1 MPTRTVQVPT
11 FLGGI
16 SQQSP
21 AIRRSNLVEDAKNVE
36 FMATEGTIKRYP
48 TQWLAKINTD
58 LTGYKCWP
66 MERDDADYILCIG
79 DGDVEVRDPVA
90 GDIVVHDPDGV
101 GYSYLTGASYEDLR
115 VQVFSDTAFVLNRQ
129 KVVVGAAGKTN
140 PSWYGDGTGGDEAG
154 VFVRNSNYSTEYIV
168 TIKTSAML
176 EEAVCKYVTGG
187 ETIERTRYSQ
197 GQTFGPTQQQQDG
210 QAPFVFNELHDGT
223 ITNSLRVNGIS
234 ELSFNL
240 GGTRSNDY
248 RDPPIGGQ
256 YLNKNDFSFDPFN
269 NEVFW
274 IGSGSLPTG
283 DLHIIHFNKV
293 FVSAFL
299 QTNFIARR
307 LANTILYKTNNTV
320 SIEFDEKEDSAFRIY
335 TSNNTTIEKFEVR
348 DSSGNDFMTGWTKSV
363 QNISDLPLT
372 FKHGAVVEITGADSD
387 ANNDY
392 FVEFRTEDGVEGDW
406 GQGTWNETVERGL
419 ASGRFDASTMP
430 HTLQRKV
437 ATDNS
442 ISGVAQ
448 GEVYF
453 EWNQFDWAERL
464 AGDEITNK
472 TPSFVGEQIKD
483 VFIVQNRLGFLA
495 QTEVILSESD
505 EFENFWKPTVLSVAD
520 SDRMDFSASDLD
532 GDVLQHAVPFNQN
545 LLIFTELSQ
554 AVVLGDPVIAPTSVQ
569 APQISSYRCYRDVEP
584 VNAGRSLFFA
594 QPNGEYTAIREYVP
608 GEQSDQ
614 FQDAMITLAV
624 PRLIPAAIDRM
635 LVSTVDQ
642 MLAVI
647 PTSRDKVYLYQHLR
661 TGGEQIQASWTTWE
675 FSGTL
680 LDMVFMNGR
689 LFVFLAREGITYLER
704 MDIGPGRSESGQSFV
719 PRLDSLY
726 EISGSVYDRA
736 TDTTTY
742 LASLDYAFTDSETMG
757 LVASTGGDL
766 PYGTSIAITSQVAAN
781 GFLRVSG
788 DLSNQ
793 PVLAGRPYEARLE
806 LSKPLAKIPRGGG
819 ETAVLDATQTVRQ
832 LHLWLEDTGYLKSTV
847 EYIDEDSSE
856 EEFLDG
862 IIDVG
867 SFDTDIIRSGEMWTG
882 IHADVNDF
890 RVVLSSLDVLPFNII
905 NGAWDIRIE
914 TRHPI
919 A

>member
-1 MPTRTVQVPT
+1 
-11 FLGGI
+11 
-16 SQQSP
+16 
-21 AIRRSNLVEDAKNVE
+21 
-36 FMATEGTIKRYP
+36 
-48 TQWLAKINTD
+48 
-58 LTGYKCWP
+58 

-79 DGDVEVRDPVA
+79 DGDIEVRDPVA
-90 GDIVVHDPDGV
+90 GDIVVHDPDNV

-129 KVVVGAAGKTN
+129 KVVAGAAGKTN

-154 VFVRNSNYSTEYIV
+154 VFVRNSNYSTEYSI
-168 TIKTSAML
+168 TIDDSTTSS
-176 EEAVCKYVTGG
+176 EVVCKYVTPGATFKRDALPNG
-187 ETIERTRYSQ
+187 QEFATTPDQRT
-197 GQTFGPTQQQQDG
+197 GQD
-210 QAPFVFNELHDGT
+210 PFVFNVVNVGGDTTEGIRANGSQEL
-223 ITNSLRVNGIS
+223 
-234 ELSFNL
+234 FYYL
-240 GGTRSNDY
+240 GGSRSGAGTPNPGTLVGG
-248 RDPPIGGQ
+248 RHLDP
-256 YLNKNDFSFDPFN
+256 KDFTYDAFT
-269 NEVFW
+269 NEVHW
-274 IGSGSLPTG
+274 VGSGNMGTG
-283 DLHIIHFNKV
+283 GPGTSDTGTLFIGHKEDIYI
-293 FVSAFL
+293 SAFL
-299 QTNFIARR
+299 QTNYIARK
-307 LANTILYKTNNTV
+307 LIAE
-320 SIEFDEKEDSAFRIY
+320 IEHKAGSAVNIEHPNREDSAFRVF
-335 TSNNTTIEKFEVR
+335 TDNGVTFTKFEVR

-372 FKHGAVVEITGADSD
+372 FKHGAVVEITGADSNAD
-387 ANNDY
+387 NDY
-392 FVEFRTEDGVEGDW
+392 FVEFQTQDGVEGDW

-437 ATDNS
+437 ATDAS
-442 ISGVAQ
+442 IAGVAQ

-464 AGDEITNK
+464 AGDETTNK

-505 EFENFWKPTVLSVAD
+505 EFQNFWRPTVLNLAD

-554 AVVLGDPVIAPTSVQ
+554 AVVLGDPIISPTSVQ

-614 FQDAMITLAV
+614 FQDAMITLAA

-642 MLAVI
+642 MLAVV
-647 PTSRDKVYLYQHLR
+647 PTSRDKIYLYQHLR
-661 TGGEQIQASWTTWE
+661 AGGEQIQASWTTWD

-680 LDMVFMNGR
+680 LDLVFMNGR
-689 LFVFLAREGITYLER
+689 LFVFLARDGATYLER
-704 MDIGPGRSESGQSFV
+704 MDIGPGRSESGQSFI

-726 EISGSVYDRA
+726 ELPIGTYDRP

-742 LASLDYAFTDSETMG
+742 TAPVGYEFTDSETLN
-757 LVASTGGDL
+757 LVASTVGDL
-766 PYGTSIAITSQVAAN
+766 PYGTPITITGQIGATRVLQVQGN
-781 GFLRVSG
+781 LSG
-788 DLSNQ
+788 Q
-793 PVLAGRPYEARLE
+793 RVLAGRPYEARLE
-806 LSKPLAKIPRGGG
+806 LSQPLAKIPRGGG

-832 LHLWLEDTGYLKSTV
+832 LHLWLQDTGYLKSTV

-919 A
+919 V

>member
-1 MPTRTVQVPT
+1 M
-11 FLGGI
+11 
-16 SQQSP
+16 S
-21 AIRRSNLVEDAKNVE
+21 D
-36 FMATEGTIKRYP
+36 
-48 TQWLAKINTD
+48 
-58 LTGYKCWP
+58 
-66 MERDDADYILCIG
+66 
-79 DGDVEVRDPVA
+79 EV
-90 GDIVVHDPDGV
+90 
-101 GYSYLTGASYEDLR
+101 
-115 VQVFSDTAFVLNRQ
+115 
-129 KVVVGAAGKTN
+129 
-140 PSWYGDGTGGDEAG
+140 
-154 VFVRNSNYSTEYIV
+154 
-168 TIKTSAML
+168 
-176 EEAVCKYVTGG
+176 VCKYVTGG
-187 ETIERTRYSQ
+187 ATFKRDRYSR
-197 GQTFGPTQQQQDG
+197 GQLFSPTSQQQSGD
-210 QAPFVFNELHDGT
+210 APFVFNELNENGDTTDG
-223 ITNSLRVNGIS
+223 IRANGTQ
-234 ELSFNL
+234 ELFFNL
-240 GGTRSNDY
+240 GGAQDPTHN
-248 RDPPIGGQ
+248 DPPTGGT
-256 YLNKNDFSFDPFN
+256 YLNKNDFSYDPVT
-269 NEVFW
+269 NEVRW
-274 IGSGSLPTG
+274 IGSGNLPAG
-283 DLHIIHFNKV
+283 DLIIGNFDDI
-293 FVSAFL
+293 FISAFL
-299 QTNFIARR
+299 QTNYIARQLIKEIER
-307 LANTILYKTNNTV
+307 KTTN
-320 SIEFDEKEDSAFRIY
+320 IEIEHPDTEDSAFRVY
-335 TSNNTTIEKFEVR
+335 TDNGVTLDKFEVR

-372 FKHGAVVEITGADSD
+372 FKHGAVVEITGADSNAD
-387 ANNDY
+387 NDY
-392 FVEFRTEDGVEGDW
+392 FVEFQTEDGVEGDW

-437 ATDNS
+437 ATDTS
-442 ISGVAQ
+442 IPGVAQ

-453 EWNQFDWAERL
+453 EWSQFDWAERL
-464 AGDEITNK
+464 AGDETTNK

-505 EFENFWKPTVLSVAD
+505 EFQNFWRPTVLNLAD

-554 AVVLGDPVIAPTSVQ
+554 AVVLGDPIISPTSVQ

-608 GEQSDQ
+608 GQQGDQ
-614 FQDAMITLAV
+614 FQDAMITLAA
-624 PRLIPAAIDRM
+624 PRLIPAAIDR
-635 LVSTVDQ
+635 LAVSTVDQ

-661 TGGEQIQASWTTWE
+661 TGGEQIQASWTTWD

-689 LFVFLAREGITYLER
+689 LFVFLARDGATYLER
-704 MDIGPGRSESGQSFV
+704 MDIGPGRSESGQSFI

-726 EISGSVYDRA
+726 AMSTGTYDRG

-742 LASLDYAFTDSETMG
+742 QSSINYLFTDDEPMR

-766 PYGTSIAITSQVAAN
+766 PYGTPITITGQIGATRALQVQGN
-781 GFLRVSG
+781 LSG
-788 DLSNQ
+788 Q

-847 EYIDEDSSE
+847 EYIDEVSAE

-862 IIDVG
+862 IIDVC

-919 A
+919 V

>member
-48 TQWLAKINTD
+48 TQWLGEINTD

-66 MERDDADYILCIG
+66 MERDDSDYILCIG

-90 GDIVVHDPDGV
+90 GDIVVHDPDSV
-101 GYSYLTGASYEDLR
+101 GYSYLAGASYEDLR

-129 KVVVGAAGKTN
+129 KVVAGAAGKTN
-140 PSWYGDGTGGDEAG
+140 PSWYEDGEAG
-154 VFVRNSNYSTEYIV
+154 VFVRNSNYSTEYSITLQDSTMSSEV
-168 TIKTSAML
+168 
-176 EEAVCKYVTGG
+176 VCKYVTGG
-187 ETIERTRYSQ
+187 ATFKRDRYSR
-197 GQTFGPTQQQQDG
+197 GQLFSPTSQQQSGD
-210 QAPFVFNELHDGT
+210 APFVFNELNDSGDTTDGIRANGT
-223 ITNSLRVNGIS
+223 QELFFNSGGNQSGTNHPPT
-234 ELSFNL
+234 
-240 GGTRSNDY
+240 GGT
-248 RDPPIGGQ
+248 
-256 YLNKNDFSFDPFN
+256 YLSKNDFSYDPFT
-269 NEVFW
+269 NEVRW
-274 IGSGSLPTG
+274 IGSGNLPAG
-283 DLHIIHFNKV
+283 DLIIGNFDDI
-293 FVSAFL
+293 FISAFL
-299 QTNFIARR
+299 QTNYIARQLIR
-307 LANTILYKTNNTV
+307 EIELKTTN
-320 SIEFDEKEDSAFRIY
+320 IEIEHPDIEDSAFRVY
-335 TSNNTTIEKFEVR
+335 TDNGVTLDKFEVR

-372 FKHGAVVEITGADSD
+372 FKHGAVVEITGADSNAD
-387 ANNDY
+387 NDY
-392 FVEFRTEDGVEGDW
+392 FVEFQTEDGVEGDW

-437 ATDNS
+437 ATDGS
-442 ISGVAQ
+442 IPGVAQ

-464 AGDEITNK
+464 AGDETTNK

-505 EFENFWKPTVLSVAD
+505 EFQNFWRPTVLNLAD

-532 GDVLQHAVPFNQN
+532 GDVLQHAIPFNQN

-554 AVVLGDPVIAPTSVQ
+554 AVVLGDPIISPTSVQ

-608 GEQSDQ
+608 GERGDQ
-614 FQDAMITLAV
+614 FQDAMITLAA
-624 PRLIPAAIDRM
+624 PRLIPAAIDR
-635 LVSTVDQ
+635 LAVSTVDQ
-642 MLAVI
+642 MLAVV

-661 TGGEQIQASWTTWE
+661 AGGEQIQASWTTWD

-689 LFVFLAREGITYLER
+689 LFVFLARDGATYLER
-704 MDIGPGRSESGQSFV
+704 MDIGPGRSESGQSFI

-726 EISGSVYDRA
+726 AMPTGTYDRG

-742 LASLDYAFTDSETMG
+742 QAAIGYLFTDDEPMR

-766 PYGTSIAITSQVAAN
+766 PYGTPITITGQIGAT
-781 GFLRVSG
+781 RVLQAQGNLSG
-788 DLSNQ
+788 Q

-919 A
+919 V

>member
-129 KVVVGAAGKTN
+129 KVVAGAAGKTN
-140 PSWYGDGTGGDEAG
+140 PSWYEDGEAG
-154 VFVRNSNYSTEYIV
+154 VFVRNSNYSTEYSITLQDSSMSDEV
-168 TIKTSAML
+168 
-176 EEAVCKYVTGG
+176 VCKYVTGG
-187 ETIERTRYSQ
+187 ATFKRDRYSR
-197 GQTFGPTQQQQDG
+197 GQLFSPTSQQQSG
-210 QAPFVFNELHDGT
+210 QAPFVFNEL
-223 ITNSLRVNGIS
+223 NVNGDTTDGIRANGTQ
-234 ELSFNL
+234 ELFFNL
-240 GGTRSNDY
+240 GGGQLGTN
-248 RDPPIGGQ
+248 DPPTGGT
-256 YLNKNDFSFDPFN
+256 YLNKNDFSYDPVT
-269 NEVFW
+269 NEVRW
-274 IGSGSLPTG
+274 IGSGNLPAG
-283 DLHIIHFNKV
+283 DLIIGNFDDI
-293 FVSAFL
+293 FISAFL
-299 QTNFIARR
+299 QTNYIARQLIKEIER
-307 LANTILYKTNNTV
+307 KTTN
-320 SIEFDEKEDSAFRIY
+320 IEVEHPDTEDSAFRVY
-335 TSNNTTIEKFEVR
+335 TDNGVTLDKFEVR

-372 FKHGAVVEITGADSD
+372 FKHGAVVEITGADSNAD
-387 ANNDY
+387 NDY
-392 FVEFRTEDGVEGDW
+392 FVEFQTEDGVEGDW

-437 ATDNS
+437 ATDTS
-442 ISGVAQ
+442 IPGVAQ

-453 EWNQFDWAERL
+453 EWSQFDWAERL
-464 AGDEITNK
+464 AGDETTNK

-505 EFENFWKPTVLSVAD
+505 EFQNFWRPTVLNLAD

-554 AVVLGDPVIAPTSVQ
+554 AVVLGDPIISPTSVQ

-608 GEQSDQ
+608 GQQGDQ
-614 FQDAMITLAV
+614 FQDAMITLAA
-624 PRLIPAAIDRM
+624 PRLIPAAIDR
-635 LVSTVDQ
+635 LAVSTVDQ
-642 MLAVI
+642 MLAII
-647 PTSRDKVYLYQHLR
+647 PTSRDKIYLYQHLR
-661 TGGEQIQASWTTWE
+661 TGGEQIQASWTTWD

-819 ETAVLDATQTVRQ
+819 ETAVLAATQTVRQ

-847 EYIDEDSSE
+847 EYIDEVSSE

-919 A
+919 V

>member
-129 KVVVGAAGKTN
+129 KVVAGAAGKTN
-140 PSWYGDGTGGDEAG
+140 PSWYEDGEAG
-154 VFVRNSNYSTEYIV
+154 VFVRNSNYSTEYSITLQDSSMSDEV
-168 TIKTSAML
+168 
-176 EEAVCKYVTGG
+176 VCKYVTGG
-187 ETIERTRYSQ
+187 ATFKRDRYSR
-197 GQTFGPTQQQQDG
+197 GQLFSPTSQQQSGD
-210 QAPFVFNELHDGT
+210 APFVFNELNENGDTTDG
-223 ITNSLRVNGIS
+223 IRANGTQ
-234 ELSFNL
+234 ELFFNL
-240 GGTRSNDY
+240 GGAQDPTHN
-248 RDPPIGGQ
+248 DPPTGGT
-256 YLNKNDFSFDPFN
+256 YLNKNDFSYDPVT
-269 NEVFW
+269 NEVRW
-274 IGSGSLPTG
+274 IGSGNLPAG
-283 DLHIIHFNKV
+283 DLIIGNFDDI
-293 FVSAFL
+293 FISAFL
-299 QTNFIARR
+299 QTNYIARQLIKEIER
-307 LANTILYKTNNTV
+307 KTTN
-320 SIEFDEKEDSAFRIY
+320 IEVEHPDTEDSAFRVY
-335 TSNNTTIEKFEVR
+335 TDNGVTLDKFEVR

-372 FKHGAVVEITGADSD
+372 FKHGAVVEITGADSNAD
-387 ANNDY
+387 NDY
-392 FVEFRTEDGVEGDW
+392 FVEFQTEDGVEGDW

-437 ATDNS
+437 ATDTS
-442 ISGVAQ
+442 IPGVAQ

-453 EWNQFDWAERL
+453 EWSQFDWAERL
-464 AGDEITNK
+464 AGDETTNK

-505 EFENFWKPTVLSVAD
+505 EFQNFWRPTVLNLAD

-554 AVVLGDPVIAPTSVQ
+554 AVVLGDPIISPTSVQ

-608 GEQSDQ
+608 GQQGDQ
-614 FQDAMITLAV
+614 FQDAMITLAA
-624 PRLIPAAIDRM
+624 PRLIPAAIDR
-635 LVSTVDQ
+635 LAVSTVDQ

-661 TGGEQIQASWTTWE
+661 TGGEQIQASWTTWD

-689 LFVFLAREGITYLER
+689 LFVFLARDGATYLER
-704 MDIGPGRSESGQSFV
+704 MDIGPGRSESGQSFI

-726 EISGSVYDRA
+726 AMSTGTYDRG

-742 LASLDYAFTDSETMG
+742 QSSINYLFTDDEPMR

-766 PYGTSIAITSQVAAN
+766 PYGTPITITGQIGATRALQVQGN
-781 GFLRVSG
+781 LSG
-788 DLSNQ
+788 Q

-919 A
+919 V